1 MAYKVIQTFRDKE
14 DNNSLCRSGEIY
26 PREGL
31 SPTKERLKTLID
43 AGYIAE
49 DKKKGDKVESI
60 DDTPKKKT
68 KTKE

>member
-14 DNNSLCRSGEIY
+14 DNSALCRSGEVY

-31 SPTKERLKTLID
+31 EETKERLKTLID